1 MRDVYYKVITNYNK
15 KKVVVIPGKSPVK
28 LSSLELLTLRL
39 LTHDYSEKQ
48 IIDFLD
54 LTESSYNSTIKRI
67 KNTLI
72 TVSMFDAQLKTFD
85 SGMLKKEDYLPQLVK
100 DEALVYSKIIT
111 EKIKEEVVSKEQLNG
126 LIFLFLN
133 SCKYNFLK
141 NHTVNLSEEELKI
154 LKLSYKRTPKKH
166 IQQELNI
173 SRTRLMT
180 LKTEIL
186 NKLQVN
192 HWCNVYKR
200 ALELQLLGSKSSENT
215 INLDSEIVVHTSNM
229 IAEHSSK
236 NLLDKE
242 KELAV
247 YHSLLNFYATLEFN
261 FLSQAE

>member
-72 TVSMFDAQLKTFD
+72 TVSMFDAQLKAFD

-111 EKIKEEVVSKEQLNG
+111 
-126 LIFLFLN
+126 
-133 SCKYNFLK
+133 
-141 NHTVNLSEEELKI
+141 
-154 LKLSYKRTPKKH
+154 
-166 IQQELNI
+166 
-173 SRTRLMT
+173 
-180 LKTEIL
+180 
-186 NKLQVN
+186 
-192 HWCNVYKR
+192 
-200 ALELQLLGSKSSENT
+200 
-215 INLDSEIVVHTSNM
+215 
-229 IAEHSSK
+229 
-236 NLLDKE
+236 
-242 KELAV
+242 
-247 YHSLLNFYATLEFN
+247 
-261 FLSQAE
+261 